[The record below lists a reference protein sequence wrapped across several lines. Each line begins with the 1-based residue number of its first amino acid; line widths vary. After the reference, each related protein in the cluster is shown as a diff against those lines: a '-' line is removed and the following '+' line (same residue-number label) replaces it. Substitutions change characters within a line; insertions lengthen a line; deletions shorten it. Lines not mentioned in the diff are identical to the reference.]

1 MHRALTCDIVESSF
15 FGIETA
21 SRYLSTTVG
30 MSPLELSGVLC
41 AVRVPVRTI
50 GFRLDDDQPYKKGAM
65 RNEN

>member
-30 MSPLELSGVLC
+30 MSPLELSGVLF
-41 AVRVPVRTI
+41 VMLYSEGTNNRVQT
-50 GFRLDDDQPYKKGAM
+50 G
-65 RNEN
+65 